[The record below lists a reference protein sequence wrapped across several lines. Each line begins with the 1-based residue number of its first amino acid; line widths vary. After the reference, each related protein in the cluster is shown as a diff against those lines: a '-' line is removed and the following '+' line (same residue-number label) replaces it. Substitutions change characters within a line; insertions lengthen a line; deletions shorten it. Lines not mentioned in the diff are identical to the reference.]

1 MKADKALIRSVL
13 TLVLGIL
20 GTAATSVFS
29 LIVMLFD
36 RRGKSVQIIMNKWAS
51 FILKLSGVK
60 VEVNGLE
67 NLTPGE
73 SYIFI
78 SNHAS
83 LMDIPA
89 VCFGLP
95 FQLRFLAKK
104 ELFRIP
110 IFGQA
115 LSSAGHIRIDRGNL
129 ESAVNSL
136 KEGALVL
143 KERGYSA
150 LVFAEGTRS
159 LNGKVGKF
167 KKGGV
172 ILALSM
178 GIPIV
183 PLSISGSALLAPK
196 GDLMVKPGII
206 KMTVGKPISTEGK
219 DISDRKLLVTTTRDA
234 VIKNLVG
241 EDAI

>member
-1 MKADKALIRSVL
+1 MIRSVL
-13 TLVLGIL
+13 ALVLGIF
-20 GTAATSVFS
+20 GTATISAIS
-29 LIVMLFD
+29 LIIMLFD
-36 RRGKSVQIIMNKWAS
+36 RRGKSVQFIMNKWAW
-51 FILKLSGVK
+51 FILKLAGVK
-60 VEVNGLE
+60 ILVNGLE
-67 NLTPGE
+67 NLTRGD

-83 LMDIPA
+83 LLDIPA
-89 VCFGLP
+89 VCLGLP

-104 ELFRIP
+104 ELFKIP

-115 LSSAGHIRIDRGNL
+115 IRSVGHIRIDRGNL

-136 KEGALVL
+136 KEGAMVL

-159 LNGKVGKF
+159 LNGKVGRF

-183 PLSISGSALLAPK
+183 PLSISGSASLAPK
-196 GDLMVKPGII
+196 GDFMVKSGTI

-219 DISDRKLLVTTTRDA
+219 DFSDRRLLVTMTRDA
-234 VIKNLVG
+234 VIKNLVE

>member
-1 MKADKALIRSVL
+1 MIRSIL
-13 TLVLGIL
+13 ALVLGSL
-20 GTAATSVFS
+20 GTAVTSVIS
-29 LIVMLFD
+29 MIIMLFD
-36 RRGKSVQIIMNKWAS
+36 RQGKSVEFIMSKWAW
-51 FILKLSGVK
+51 FLLKLAGVK
-60 VEVNGLE
+60 IEVNGLE

-83 LMDIPA
+83 LLDIPT
-89 VCFGLP
+89 VCLGLP

-104 ELFRIP
+104 ELFKIP
-110 IFGQA
+110 LFGPA
-115 LSSAGHIRIDRGNL
+115 LLSAGHIKIDRGNL
-129 ESAVNSL
+129 ESAVKSL
-136 KEGALVL
+136 KEAAIVL
-143 KERGYSA
+143 KKRGFSA

-159 LNGKVGKF
+159 LNGEVGRF

-183 PLSISGSALLAPK
+183 PVSISGSASLAAK
-196 GDLMVKPGII
+196 GVYLVKSGKI
-206 KMTVGKPISTEGK
+206 KMTIGKSISTEGK
-219 DISDRKLLVTTTRDA
+219 DISARHQLVSTVRDE
-234 VIKNLVG
+234 VIKNLVE

>member
-1 MKADKALIRSVL
+1 
-13 TLVLGIL
+13 
-20 GTAATSVFS
+20 
-29 LIVMLFD
+29 
-36 RRGKSVQIIMNKWAS
+36 
-51 FILKLSGVK
+51 
-60 VEVNGLE
+60 
-67 NLTPGE
+67 
-73 SYIFI
+73 
-78 SNHAS
+78 
-83 LMDIPA
+83 MDIPS

-115 LSSAGHIRIDRGNL
+115 LRSAGHIRIDRGNL

-136 KEGALVL
+136 KEGALIL

-219 DISDRKLLVTTTRDA
+219 DISDRTLLATTTRDA

>member
-1 MKADKALIRSVL
+1 MIRSIL
-13 TLVLGIL
+13 ALVFGSL
-20 GTAATSVFS
+20 GTAVTSVIS
-29 LIVMLFD
+29 MIIMLFD
-36 RRGKSVQIIMNKWAS
+36 RQGKSVEFIMSKWAW
-51 FILKLSGVK
+51 FLLKLAGVK
-60 VEVNGLE
+60 IEVNGLE

-83 LMDIPA
+83 LLDIPT
-89 VCFGLP
+89 VCLGLP

-104 ELFRIP
+104 ELFKIP
-110 IFGQA
+110 LFGPA
-115 LSSAGHIRIDRGNL
+115 LLSAGHIKIDRGNL
-129 ESAVNSL
+129 ESAVKSL
-136 KEGALVL
+136 KEAAIIL
-143 KERGYSA
+143 KKRGYSA

-159 LNGKVGKF
+159 LNGEVGRF

-183 PLSISGSALLAPK
+183 PVSISGSASLAAK
-196 GDLMVKPGII
+196 GVYLVKSGKI
-206 KMTVGKPISTEGK
+206 KMTIGKPISTEGK
-219 DISDRKLLVTTTRDA
+219 DISARHQLVSTIRDE
-234 VIKNLVG
+234 VIKNLVE

>member
-1 MKADKALIRSVL
+1 MADKTLIRSSIG
-13 TLVLGIL
+13 LVLGIL
-20 GTAATSVFS
+20 GTAAASGIS
-29 LIVMLFD
+29 MIIILFD
-36 RRGKSVQIIMNKWAS
+36 RRGKSVRFTMSKWAW
-51 FILKLSGVK
+51 FILKLWGVK

-67 NLTPGE
+67 NLTRGE

-83 LMDIPA
+83 LLDIPA
-89 VCFGLP
+89 VCLRLP

-104 ELFRIP
+104 ELFKIP
-110 IFGQA
+110 IFGPA
-115 LSSAGHIRIDRGNL
+115 LLSAGHIKIDRGNL
-129 ESAVNSL
+129 ESAVKSL
-136 KEGALVL
+136 QKGAVIL

-159 LNGKVGKF
+159 LDGEVGKF

-183 PLSISGSALLAPK
+183 PISISGSAQLAPK
-196 GDLMVKPGII
+196 GEFMVKSGKI
-206 KMTVGKPISTEGK
+206 KITVGKPISTEGK
-219 DISDRKLLVTTTRDA
+219 DMSDRQLLATTTRDV
-234 VIKNLVG
+234 VIKNLVV

>member
-1 MKADKALIRSVL
+1 MASM
-13 TLVLGIL
+13 
-20 GTAATSVFS
+20 
-29 LIVMLFD
+29 IVMLFD
-36 RRGKSVQIIMNKWAS
+36 RKGKSVRYMMNRWAW
-51 FILKLSGVK
+51 FLLKIAGVK
-60 VEVNGLE
+60 IEVKGLE
-67 NLTPGE
+67 KLTPGE

-83 LMDIPA
+83 LLDIPA

-104 ELFRIP
+104 ELFKIP
-110 IFGQA
+110 IFGPA
-115 LSSAGHIRIDRGNL
+115 LLSAGHIRIDRGNL
-129 ESAVNSL
+129 ESAVQSL
-136 KEGALVL
+136 KEGAVVL

-183 PLSISGSALLAPK
+183 PLSISGSAALAPK
-196 GDLMVKPGII
+196 GDYMVKSGII
-206 KMTVGKPISTEGK
+206 KLTVGMPIPTEGM
-219 DISDRKLLVTTTRDA
+219 DMSDRQFLVSTTRNA
-234 VIKNLVG
+234 VIKNLSE

>member
-1 MKADKALIRSVL
+1 MIRSIL
-13 TLVLGIL
+13 ALVLGSL
-20 GTAATSVFS
+20 GTAVTSVIS
-29 LIVMLFD
+29 MIIMLFD
-36 RRGKSVQIIMNKWAS
+36 RQGKSVEFIMSKWAW
-51 FILKLSGVK
+51 FLLKLAGVK
-60 VEVNGLE
+60 IEVNGLE

-83 LMDIPA
+83 LLDIPT
-89 VCFGLP
+89 VCLGLP

-104 ELFRIP
+104 ELFKIP
-110 IFGQA
+110 LFGPA
-115 LSSAGHIRIDRGNL
+115 LLSAGHIKIDRGNL
-129 ESAVNSL
+129 ESAVKSL
-136 KEGALVL
+136 KEAAIVL
-143 KERGYSA
+143 KKRGYSA

-159 LNGKVGKF
+159 LNGEVGRF

-183 PLSISGSALLAPK
+183 PVSISGSASLAAK
-196 GDLMVKPGII
+196 GVYLVKSGKI
-206 KMTVGKPISTEGK
+206 KMTIGKPISTEGK
-219 DISDRKLLVTTTRDA
+219 DISARHQLVSTIRDE
-234 VIKNLVG
+234 VIKNLVE

>member
-1 MKADKALIRSVL
+1 MIRSIL
-13 TLVLGIL
+13 ALVFGSL
-20 GTAATSVFS
+20 GTAVTSVIS
-29 LIVMLFD
+29 MIIMLFD
-36 RRGKSVQIIMNKWAS
+36 RQGKSVEFIMSKWAW
-51 FILKLSGVK
+51 FLLKLAGVK
-60 VEVNGLE
+60 IEVNGLE

-83 LMDIPA
+83 LLDIPT
-89 VCFGLP
+89 VCLGLP

-104 ELFRIP
+104 ELFKIP
-110 IFGQA
+110 LFGPA
-115 LSSAGHIRIDRGNL
+115 LLSAGHIKIDRGNL
-129 ESAVNSL
+129 ESAVKSL
-136 KEGALVL
+136 KEAAIVL
-143 KERGYSA
+143 KKRGYSA

-159 LNGKVGKF
+159 LNGEVGRF

-183 PLSISGSALLAPK
+183 PVSISGSASLAAK
-196 GDLMVKPGII
+196 GVYLVKSGKI
-206 KMTVGKPISTEGK
+206 KMTIGKPISTEGK
-219 DISDRKLLVTTTRDA
+219 DISARHQLVSTIRDE
-234 VIKNLVG
+234 VIKNLVE

>member
-1 MKADKALIRSVL
+1 MIRSVF

-20 GTAATSVFS
+20 GTAVASVIS
-29 LIVMLFD
+29 LIMMLFD
-36 RRGKSVQIIMNKWAS
+36 RRGKSVQFLMNKWAW
-51 FILKLSGVK
+51 FFLKLSGVK
-60 VEVNGLE
+60 IEVNGLE
-67 NLTPGE
+67 NLTQGE

-83 LMDIPA
+83 LLDIPA
-89 VCFGLP
+89 VCLGLP

-104 ELFRIP
+104 ELFKIP
-110 IFGQA
+110 VFGQA
-115 LSSAGHIRIDRGNL
+115 LLSAGHIRIDRGNL
-129 ESAVNSL
+129 ESAVSSL
-136 KEGALVL
+136 KEGAIVL

-183 PLSISGSALLAPK
+183 PLSISGSASLAPK
-196 GDLMVKPGII
+196 GDFMVKSGII
-206 KMTVGKPISTEGK
+206 KMTVGKPISTKGK
-219 DISDRKLLVTTTRDA
+219 DISDRKSLVTTIRDA
-234 VIKNLVG
+234 VIKNLVE
-241 EDAI
+241 EDAL

>member
-1 MKADKALIRSVL
+1 MIRSVF

-20 GTAATSVFS
+20 GTAVASVIS
-29 LIVMLFD
+29 LIMMLFD
-36 RRGKSVQIIMNKWAS
+36 RRGKSVQFLMNKWAW
-51 FILKLSGVK
+51 FFLKLSGVK
-60 VEVNGLE
+60 IEVNGLE
-67 NLTPGE
+67 NLTQGE

-83 LMDIPA
+83 LLDIPA
-89 VCFGLP
+89 VCLGLP

-104 ELFRIP
+104 ELFKIP
-110 IFGQA
+110 VFGQA
-115 LSSAGHIRIDRGNL
+115 LLSAGHIRIDRGNL
-129 ESAVNSL
+129 ESAVGSL
-136 KEGALVL
+136 KEGAIVL

-183 PLSISGSALLAPK
+183 PLSISGSASLAPK
-196 GDLMVKPGII
+196 GDFMVKSGII
-206 KMTVGKPISTEGK
+206 KMTVGKPISTKGK
-219 DISDRKLLVTTTRDA
+219 DISDRKSLVTTIRDA
-234 VIKNLVG
+234 VITNLVE
-241 EDAI
+241 EDAL

>member
-1 MKADKALIRSVL
+1 MTVDKALIRSVF

-20 GTAATSVFS
+20 GTAVASVIS
-29 LIVMLFD
+29 LIMMLFD
-36 RRGKSVQIIMNKWAS
+36 RRGKSVQFLMNKWAW
-51 FILKLSGVK
+51 FFLKLSGVK
-60 VEVNGLE
+60 IEVNGLE
-67 NLTPGE
+67 NLTQGE

-83 LMDIPA
+83 LLDIPA
-89 VCFGLP
+89 VCLGLP

-104 ELFRIP
+104 ELFKIP
-110 IFGQA
+110 VFGQA
-115 LSSAGHIRIDRGNL
+115 LLSAGHIRIDRGNL
-129 ESAVNSL
+129 ESAVSSL
-136 KEGALVL
+136 KEGAIVL

-183 PLSISGSALLAPK
+183 PLSISGSASLAPK
-196 GDLMVKPGII
+196 GDFMVKSGII
-206 KMTVGKPISTEGK
+206 KMTVGKPISTKGK
-219 DISDRKLLVTTTRDA
+219 DISDRKSLVTTIRDA
-234 VIKNLVG
+234 VIKNLVE
-241 EDAI
+241 EDAL

>member
-1 MKADKALIRSVL
+1 MIRSL
-13 TLVLGIL
+13 FAFVLGML
-20 GTAATSVFS
+20 GTAIASAIS
-29 LIVMLFD
+29 MIIILLFD
-36 RRGKSVQIIMNKWAS
+36 RRGKSVQFIMNKWAWYV
-51 FILKLSGVK
+51 LKLWGVK

-67 NLTPGE
+67 NLTKGE

-83 LMDIPA
+83 LLDIPA
-89 VCFGLP
+89 VCVGLP

-104 ELFRIP
+104 ELFKIP
-110 IFGQA
+110 LFGHA
-115 LSSAGHIRIDRGNL
+115 LLSAGHIKIDRGNL
-129 ESAVNSL
+129 DSAVKSL
-136 KEGALVL
+136 EKGAVML

-159 LNGKVGKF
+159 LDGEVGKF

-183 PLSISGSALLAPK
+183 PVSISGSALLAPK
-196 GDLMVKPGII
+196 GRYMVKSGKI

-219 DISDRKLLVTTTRDA
+219 DISDRQFLVATIRDA
-234 VIKNLVG
+234 VIKNLAE

>member
-1 MKADKALIRSVL
+1 LIRSVL
-13 TLVLGIL
+13 ALVLGIL
-20 GTAATSVFS
+20 GTATISAIS
-29 LIVMLFD
+29 LIIMLFD
-36 RRGKSVQIIMNKWAS
+36 RRGKSVQLLMNKWAW

-60 VEVNGLE
+60 IVVNGLE

-83 LMDIPA
+83 LLDIPT
-89 VCFGLP
+89 VCLGLP

-104 ELFRIP
+104 ELFKIP

-115 LSSAGHIRIDRGNL
+115 LRSVGHIRIDRENL
-129 ESAVNSL
+129 ESAVRSL
-136 KEGALVL
+136 KEGAKVL

-183 PLSISGSALLAPK
+183 PVSISGSASLAPK
-196 GDLMVKPGII
+196 GDFMVKSGII
-206 KMTVGKPISTEGK
+206 KMTVGKPISTDGK
-219 DISDRKLLVTTTRDA
+219 DISDRRLLVTETRDA
-234 VIKNLVG
+234 VIKNLVE

>member
-1 MKADKALIRSVL
+1 MASM
-13 TLVLGIL
+13 
-20 GTAATSVFS
+20 
-29 LIVMLFD
+29 IVMLFD
-36 RRGKSVQIIMNKWAS
+36 RKGKSVRYMMNRWAW
-51 FILKLSGVK
+51 FLLKIAGVK

-67 NLTPGE
+67 KLTPGE

-83 LMDIPA
+83 LLDIPA
-89 VCFGLP
+89 VCLGLP

-104 ELFRIP
+104 ELFKIP
-110 IFGQA
+110 IFGPA
-115 LSSAGHIRIDRGNL
+115 LLSAGHIRIDRGNL
-129 ESAVNSL
+129 ESAVQSL
-136 KEGALVL
+136 KKGAVAL

-196 GDLMVKPGII
+196 GDYMVKPGTI
-206 KMTVGKPISTEGK
+206 KLTVGMPIPTEGM
-219 DISDRKLLVTTTRDA
+219 DMSDRQSLVSTTRNA
-234 VIKNLVG
+234 VIKNLSG